1 MSTVDTPAAPLPAG
15 DDQHVDEAL
24 QGLRAVL
31 QADGYELGW
40 TREGDSEL
48 VVQVVAGE
56 GACEDCLVPETVMR
70 SILTD
75 ALTSTPYTVA
85 RVELPAGAK

>member
-1 MSTVDTPAAPLPAG
+1 MSTVDTTGAPPAAG
-15 DDQHVDEAL
+15 DDQAVDDAL

-31 QADGYELGW
+31 AADGYELGW
-40 TREGDSEL
+40 TRQGGTDL
-48 VVQVVAGE
+48 VVRVVAGD
-56 GACEDCLVPETVMR
+56 GACEDCLVPEAVMQ